1 MLKIVFP
8 TACTLL
14 ATAMPVLAQQP
25 APPVALSIGVVNSYH
40 FQAADSR
47 LANYYALGSKI
58 KVVLHDK
65 WLLGFSQLTSLAP
78 QNLFAT
84 PGLSSGN
91 TQLAEYAVSGG
102 TKWRFASSAYALG
115 DIQVGLGTM
124 RQRGGT
130 APEWPAGTKA
140 TFLTAAAEV
149 GLGYH
154 LTPFLALEAGAS
166 YHRYFNGDKLP
177 VATTELNNLSVGLS
191 LVGTF
196 GLTKQR

>member
-1 MLKIVFP
+1 MLKFAFP

-14 ATAMPVLAQQP
+14 TTVLPTFAQQP

-40 FQAADSR
+40 FQGADSR
-47 LANYYALGSKI
+47 LTNYYALGSKI

-78 QNLFAT
+78 QNLLAI
-84 PGLSSGN
+84 PDLSSGK

-115 DIQVGLGTM
+115 NIQMGFGTL
-124 RQRGGT
+124 RQRGNT
-130 APEWPAGTKA
+130 KPEWLAGTKA
-140 TFLTAAAEV
+140 SFLTAAAEV

-166 YHRYFNGDKLP
+166 YHRYFNGSKLP
-177 VATTELNNLSVGLS
+177 VTTTELNNLSAGLC

-196 GLTKQR
+196 GLTK

>member
-1 MLKIVFP
+1 MLKIALP

-14 ATAMPVLAQQP
+14 VTALPALAQQP
-25 APPVALSIGVVNSYH
+25 APPVALSIGVVNSYR

-65 WLLGFSQLTSLAP
+65 WLIGFSQLTSLAP
-78 QNLFAT
+78 ENLLAT
-84 PGLSSGN
+84 PDLGSGN
-91 TQLAEYAVSGG
+91 TRLAEYAVSGG
-102 TKWRFASSAYALG
+102 TKWRFASKAYTLG
-115 DIQVGLGTM
+115 DIQVGFGTL

-130 APEWPAGTKA
+130 AQEWPAGA
-140 TFLTAAAEV
+140 HASFLTAAAEV

-166 YHRYFNGDKLP
+166 YHRYFNGNKLP
-177 VATTELNNLSVGLS
+177 VTTTELTNLSAELS

>member
-1 MLKIVFP
+1 MLKLALP

-14 ATAMPVLAQQP
+14 TTALPAFAQQP
-25 APPVALSIGVVNSYH
+25 TPPVALSIGVVNSYH
-40 FQAADSR
+40 FHAADSR

-65 WLLGFSQLTSLAP
+65 WLFGFSQLTSLAP

-84 PGLSSGN
+84 PDLSSGK

-102 TKWRFASSAYALG
+102 TKWRFASNAYTLG
-115 DIQVGLGTM
+115 NIQMGFGTL
-124 RQRGGT
+124 RQRGNT
-130 APEWPAGTKA
+130 KPEWPAGTKA
-140 TFLTAAAEV
+140 SFLTAAAEV

-166 YHRYFNGDKLP
+166 YHRYFNGSKLS
-177 VATTELNNLSVGLS
+177 VATAELDNLSAGLS

-196 GLTKQR
+196 GLKK